1 VGRAADRPAAAADRS
16 APLSRLRVGLIG
28 CGAVATTA
36 HIPAWRECA
45 DVAELVAVADPTES
59 SLEGGRALAGID
71 AENAHRDPFE
81 LIARD
86 DIDAVDVCSPPS
98 LRREVL
104 LEAARR
110 GKHILCEK
118 PITTVPAD
126 GAAAVEAA
134 AAAGSAFGMVH
145 SYARFRQIEAA
156 QRVVDSGEIGEIR
169 SVVVNFLGIPPGLT
183 GTAGYAPRWRHN
195 AAQAG
200 GGVLMNI
207 IHGVYLAEGLLGRRF
222 ERASAFI
229 DNSDPA
235 SNVEDVALCRFEANG
250 GAALV
255 NIGTGIGA
263 DGFDI
268 VGTKGRVTIVYA
280 FDGSGPWSSFDRV
293 LVTTATGTRTEL
305 EAEQTAGYSLE
316 GSGYT
321 FVGVMRD
328 FVDAARTGRAP
339 RASGADGL
347 RILEAAM
354 AAYGSAA
361 TGCAVALPLDREG
374 PLFAKGVL
382 GVNDLELPEWSPVRR
397 LGLYGS

>member
-1 VGRAADRPAAAADRS
+1 VSG
-16 APLSRLRVGLIG
+16 LRVGIVG

-36 HIPAWRECA
+36 HIPAWQECA
-45 DVAELVAVADPTES
+45 DVAQIVAIADPTES
-59 SLEGGRALAGID
+59 SLETGRALAGLD
-71 AENAHRDPFE
+71 PANAHRDPLA

-110 GKHILCEK
+110 RKHILCEK
-118 PITTVPAD
+118 PITTVPAEA
-126 GAAAVEAA
+126 AAAVEAA
-134 AAAGSAFGMVH
+134 ERAGAVFAMVH
-145 SYARFRQIEAA
+145 SYALFRQIEAA

-169 SVVVNFLGIPPGLT
+169 SVAVNFLGIPPGLT
-183 GTAGYAPRWRHN
+183 GTTAYAPRWRHD

-222 ERASAFI
+222 ERASAFV
-229 DNSDPA
+229 DNSDPE
-235 SNVEDVALCRFEANG
+235 SNVEDVALCRFEADD

-255 NIGTGIGA
+255 NIGTGIGS
-263 DGFDI
+263 DGFEV
-268 VGTKGRVTIVYA
+268 VGTRGRVTIVYT

-293 LVTTATGTRTEL
+293 LVTTADGTRTEL
-305 EAEQTAGYSLE
+305 AAEASAGYSLA

-328 FVDAARTGRAP
+328 FVEAARTGRTP

-354 AAYGSAA
+354 AAYESAA
-361 TGCAVALPLDREG
+361 TGRVVAVPLDRDG
-374 PLFAKGVL
+374 PLFHKGVL
-382 GVNDLELPEWSPVRR
+382 GVHDLELSEWSPVRR
-397 LGLYGS
+397 LGLYGT